1 VTRAE
6 ETYRHLLDELLRG
19 RWQPGDIVSTNAL
32 AEELR
37 LSRTPVLQAMK
48 RLESEGLVEIV
59 PQVGCRILKPT
70 VGGLEDLFA
79 IRAGLEGVA
88 AALAA
93 SRIDG
98 DELAGLEVTLR
109 RLDDAAASGDL
120 TEYARL
126 NERFH
131 MLVVEGA
138 RLPRL
143 VEAARMVW
151 SQMRPQLARLQL
163 PGTLLEPSQV
173 EHTEL
178 YETLRRRAPRQART
192 AAERHARLS
201 AVRLSVGLDPEVANQ
216 LVHRALIYD
225 RDEGFLAA
233 TVPFVQQGLGAGDQV
248 LAVTTW
254 RNAELL
260 ARSLGRRAD
269 EVEFRD
275 ANDLYQLPSH
285 TLLGYERYIE
295 MAESPRVRIIGEV
308 AWSGESS
315 APMSEWVR
323 YESALNVAFAHQP
336 ATIMCPYDSRE
347 LPEDIVADARRTH
360 PELCEGLEVSPS
372 PEFTDTGELMRE
384 LDRQGFPPPP
394 APASELPIQGNLP
407 AVRGFILQQ
416 AKRAGV
422 SGKSLQDIFL
432 AVQEVAG
439 AVITHGSERGA
450 IRAWIA
456 DSSLVFEVRDDA
468 PGLGDPLSGQLPSDP
483 AMLLEPRGLWMARLL
498 CDLVEVRLGDRGLV
512 VRLNVSFH

>member
-1 VTRAE
+1 MTRAQ

-88 AALAA
+88 AA
-93 SRIDG
+93 
-98 DELAGLEVTLR
+98 
-109 RLDDAAASGDL
+109 
-120 TEYARL
+120 
-126 NERFH
+126 H
-131 MLVVEGA
+131 
-138 RLPRL
+138 
-143 VEAARMVW
+143 
-151 SQMRPQLARLQL
+151 
-163 PGTLLEPSQV
+163 
-173 EHTEL
+173 
-178 YETLRRRAPRQART
+178 
-192 AAERHARLS
+192 
-201 AVRLSVGLDPEVANQ
+201 
-216 LVHRALIYD
+216 
-225 RDEGFLAA
+225 
-233 TVPFVQQGLGAGDQV
+233 
-248 LAVTTW
+248 
-254 RNAELL
+254 
-260 ARSLGRRAD
+260 
-269 EVEFRD
+269 
-275 ANDLYQLPSH
+275 QLPSH

-308 AWSGESS
+308 SWSGESP